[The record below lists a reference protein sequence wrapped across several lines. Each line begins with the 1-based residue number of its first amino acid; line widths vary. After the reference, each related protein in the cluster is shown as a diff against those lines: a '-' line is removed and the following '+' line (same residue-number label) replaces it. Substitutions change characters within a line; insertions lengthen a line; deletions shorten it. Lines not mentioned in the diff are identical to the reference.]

1 MTSKLLSPELV
12 DVLDARVLDDTE
24 SALGEFMQAA
34 LNIGILRE
42 QLAAMLRDMADKVEK
57 KETLQ

>member
-12 DVLDARVLDDTE
+12 DLLDTRVLDETE
-24 SALGEFMQAA
+24 SALREFMQAA